1 MSKVSV
7 IIPSY
12 NHKQFIEKTIESVI
26 GQNYPDMELIVID
39 DGSRDGTP
47 ELLKKLEEKFNFK
60 LILKENEG
68 VCATL
73 NRGLKEAKGDFI
85 TFIASDDYMS
95 ENRLVEQVQFLKN
108 HDNVEVV
115 AGAVT
120 LVNVNNN
127 ILSTKIPLVRG
138 YVTFDDILKRN
149 VVSAP
154 TAMFRKSVFQKYGL
168 YPEDYAF
175 EDYYMWLKI
184 LSSGGKIYN
193 VDSSWAYYRINET
206 NFEKRFLWYYKGFVQ
221 ALTDYLPDP
230 RAVKMIQK
238 YRFIFF
244 AKISLL
250 GGLELIKKY
259 RVDFSLLPTHNK
271 AILFLTSFIPSPARH
286 KILMFLLEKY

>member
-39 DGSRDGTP
+39 DGSKDGTP

-95 ENRLVEQVQFLKN
+95 QNRILEQVQFLDSN
-108 HDNVEVV
+108 ADIEVV

-120 LVNVNNN
+120 LIDTNNN
-127 ILSTKIPLVRG
+127 ILSIKQPRVMG
-138 YVTFDDILKRN
+138 YVSFDDILSRN
-149 VVSAP
+149 VVAAP
-154 TAMFRKSVFQKYGL
+154 TAMFRKSVFNKYGL
-168 YPEDYAF
+168 YREDYAF

-184 LSSGGKIYN
+184 LSLGGKIFNTDYM
-193 VDSSWAYYRINET
+193 WAFYRINESS
-206 NFEKRFLWYYKGFVQ
+206 FEKRFQWYYKGFVQ
-221 ALTDYLPDP
+221 ALTDFLPDA
-230 RAVKMIQK
+230 RAEKMIQK
-238 YRFIFF
+238 YRFIFC
-244 AKISLL
+244 AKMGLFL
-250 GGLELIKKY
+250 GNEMFKKY
-259 RVDFSLLPTHNK
+259 QLDFNNLPHSQRIIIKVIAIFPVFMRHQLL
-271 AILFLTSFIPSPARH
+271 S
-286 KILMFLLEKY
+286 FLLKNY